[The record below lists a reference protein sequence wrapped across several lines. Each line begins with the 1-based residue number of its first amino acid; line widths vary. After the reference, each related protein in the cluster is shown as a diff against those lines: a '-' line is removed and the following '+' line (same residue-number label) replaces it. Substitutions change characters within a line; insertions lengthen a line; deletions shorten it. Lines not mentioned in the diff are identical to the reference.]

1 MPAPRTALSVLALGA
16 STLLGWGCGNERT
29 LPPDVK
35 TPGPPLGSNTQSYD
49 AAGLEFQAPAGWNVQ
64 PGEPPLVT
72 TIATGQAAVSIFRYP
87 RTEPLPATPAAL
99 DAAAAALVDAARTRD
114 PTFAEI
120 KRARLRVDGRP
131 AVVVRGTETVA
142 GQPRTVR
149 STHVYAFGGEVVVD
163 AIAPAEDFK
172 RVDAEVFRPLVR
184 SLRIRAPRP

>member
-1 MPAPRTALSVLALGA
+1 M
-16 STLLGWGCGNERT
+16 
-29 LPPDVK
+29 
-35 TPGPPLGSNTQSYD
+35 
-49 AAGLEFQAPAGWNVQ
+49 
-64 PGEPPLVT
+64 T

>member
-16 STLLGWGCGNERT
+16 SALLGWGCGNDRT
-29 LPPDVK
+29 LPPDVM

-49 AAGLEFQAPAGWNVQ
+49 PAGLEFKAPAGWNVQ

-87 RTEPLPATPAAL
+87 RTEPLPATPTAL

-114 PTFAEI
+114 PTFVEI

-149 STHVYAFGGEVVVD
+149 STHIYAFGGEVVVD